1 MSTIII
7 ITPPPPP
14 PPPQNPQLSA
24 VDLNAWYWDRAYR
37 AGYLA
42 AANASPLVQVKR
54 WWKSK
59 TVWLGTSLT
68 AIGAAAKVAVV
79 WAFAEKDLVVSA
91 FGSYGPAVFLAFGA
105 AVVALRLVTKG
116 GLTK

>member
-14 PPPQNPQLSA
+14 PPPGNQLAA
-24 VDLNAWYWDRAYR
+24 VDLNAWYWDAGYR

-59 TVWLGTSLT
+59 TVWLGSSLT
-68 AIGAAAKVAVV
+68 ALGAAAKVAAV
-79 WAFAEKDLVVSA
+79 WAFAERDLVVSA
-91 FGSYGPAVFLAFGA
+91 FGAYGPAVFLGFGA
-105 AVVALRLVTKG
+105 AVIALRFVTSAKVS
-116 GLTK
+116 K